1 MVCLDHTAQV
11 SQGEGQAALNLV
23 FQTSGLKF
31 SLAVVCIFDLTF
43 FQICSSDCSPKQG
56 YTGPGGEAH
65 PCQPKSLKFYPTP
78 ACLQFPSYLTL
89 PSPPSLASLSARE
102 CLPFVPSSRGCQY
115 SHPPLAFVSGPSRLL
130 LAAFQGQSL
139 HPFLLPPI
147 MLYKSPLSDIFSIS
161 PSLLIPH

>member
-1 MVCLDHTAQV
+1 MDHTAQV

-115 SHPPLAFVSGPSRLL
+115 SHPPLPLSPAHHASFLL
-130 LAAFQGQSL
+130 LSKVNPSTPFCFPQSCSIRVPSLISFQSL
-139 HPFLLPPI
+139 PP
-147 MLYKSPLSDIFSIS
+147 Y
-161 PSLLIPH
+161 